1 MNLTLL
7 GQMGTFAVLVF
18 FVWRFLWGPL
28 TRLLAE
34 RAQKVQ
40 DGLAAAERG
49 HHELKLMQAKAIETM
64 KQARAEAAAAVAL
77 AEQQAL
83 RIIEEARRGAQ
94 AEGER
99 LILAARE
106 EIQAD
111 ANRAREQLRAAVA
124 QLAVAGA
131 GRILEREIDPA
142 DHARL
147 IDSITDQ
154 LITHDIH

>member
-34 RAQKVQ
+34 RAQRVH

-49 HHELKLMQAKAIETM
+49 HHELKLMQVKAIDVM
-64 KQARAEAAAAVAL
+64 KQARAEASAAVAL

-83 RIIEEARRGAQ
+83 RIVEEARRSAQ

-99 LILAARE
+99 MILAARE
-106 EIQAD
+106 EIRAD
-111 ANRAREQLRAAVA
+111 ANRARERLRAAVA
-124 QLAVAGA
+124 ELAVAGA
-131 GRILEREIDPA
+131 ARILEREIDPRA
-142 DHARL
+142 HAHL
-147 IDSITDQ
+147 IDSIAAGLATPD
-154 LITHDIH
+154 TR